1 MTKKRIRIKKGDEV
15 MVVTGRDKGTTARVL
30 EVNPGTGKVIVEGV
44 NIMKR
49 HYRRGINANYPDGG
63 IHEKEMPMDASNVM
77 ILDPSTGK
85 PTRIGVR
92 YEIDADGNRRRIRFA
107 KGSGNDIPEQF

>member
-1 MTKKRIRIKKGDEV
+1 MSKTRIRIKKGDEV
-15 MVVTGRDKGTTARVL
+15 MVIVGKDKGLTARVI
-30 EVNPGTGKVIVEGV
+30 EVHPATGKVIVEGA
-44 NIMKR
+44 NTRKR

-77 ILDPSTGK
+77 VLDPSTGK

-92 YEIDADGNRRRIRFA
+92 YEIDANGNRRRIRFA
-107 KGSGNDIPEQF
+107 KGSGKEIPEQF